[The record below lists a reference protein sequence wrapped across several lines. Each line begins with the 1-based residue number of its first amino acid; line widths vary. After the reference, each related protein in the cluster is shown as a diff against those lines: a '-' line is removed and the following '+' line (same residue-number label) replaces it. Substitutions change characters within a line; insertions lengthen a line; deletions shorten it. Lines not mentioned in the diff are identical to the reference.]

1 MKTIFALVFAAL
13 VVNAAVRMGDSVW
26 RNYQLEDNVNQE
38 TRYGNSK
45 TPSML
50 RKKIVELAAE
60 QQVPLT
66 EDDVVVERR
75 GTETYVSLAYAE
87 DVELIPA
94 TYTRQ
99 QQYEITMSV
108 QPVKPLDNDK

>member
-1 MKTIFALVFAAL
+1 MKTIFALIFAAL

-26 RNYQLEDNVNQE
+26 RNYQLEDGVNQE

-50 RKKIVELAAE
+50 RNRIIELAAE
-60 QQVPLT
+60 QQIPLT

-87 DVELIPA
+87 NVELIPA
-94 TYTRQ
+94 AYTRLQ
-99 QQYEITMSV
+99 EYEITMSV
-108 QPVKPLDNDK
+108 QPVRPLQDDK